1 MASSPARAPLV
12 VGARAPTRATTISI
26 SATVAAAIA
35 TRWAHPI
42 AAPPTPVIVAVGFVE
57 TAYILVVRLAAHA
70 DSGDGARARGDERRK
85 PKNA

>member
-12 VGARAPTRATTISI
+12 VGARAPTRATTI